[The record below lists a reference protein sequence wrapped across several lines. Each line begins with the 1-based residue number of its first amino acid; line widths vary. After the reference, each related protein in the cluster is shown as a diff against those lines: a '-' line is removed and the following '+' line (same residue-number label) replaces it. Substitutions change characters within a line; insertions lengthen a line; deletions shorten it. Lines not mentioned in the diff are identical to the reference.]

1 MDFLSLSSEYES
13 YLEYYN
19 KTKDTMFTISNFF
32 INYHKSLNEY
42 ATSIDNS
49 LNELLSNFIS
59 YDKNIIYIQKFFSFF
74 QLFEKH
80 LLNLTSI
87 SKKVLTEIISPTSD
101 FTSFLFGENKKNLEK
116 LKKMIENTN
125 IQKNKY
131 DKQKEIYFESCKL
144 AERQEKK
151 LIEEMNKHQNNNDTH
166 IKNKNDLLTKLR
178 VTSQEE
184 YEKYKNEH
192 AITNKLYNDYNSKYF
207 KIVNSLKDNEEKR
220 IHFLSFH
227 VDKFIAILNEEKN
240 SINNVIE
247 LNSNLDK
254 NDTEE
259 KSLKWQLDEDMKIYK
274 DKFNFVY
281 KPNQRFLEEELLVY
295 DIYRRKLESI
305 MNKNNLLLKSMSN
318 RKDLYISYMPA
329 NIINTNFNLNLTP
342 EIEEYFSKFNNINL
356 EQNDLIVYKNIFDK
370 NPMNVNI
377 KLFDNFKTKLKHDSK
392 FAQKII
398 DKTHSEHFRNPVI
411 FYEFKNLEQ
420 FNRLA
425 QILINVCENKDIYN
439 KILEVNFGVINIAEK
454 GFIIDPNTK
463 KRKYLCHVLAQNCQ
477 LYQDKT
483 HWKNLFMHK
492 IDEILNNIFKK
503 QLSNEP
509 KLNKKDKKNKE
520 KEEELKKLRQKK
532 LNEIKEKN
540 CFNIIKEFI
549 GHFPNFNLDV
559 SISNDLIMNVGN
571 IYGLSKEEIKYLVC
585 YLNSNIYSI
594 KSSYQKINNLN
605 DTSKNL
611 NKNISINYNTHY
623 LLKNINNTNNLRLKK
638 LYLILNSVFNYL
650 SQKDY
655 LNIRRVNKF
664 FYQNSEKKIYKNIFL
679 KSDKSPLSINL
690 FSIKK
695 HTGMWYHFLKYKPTS
710 LNYTK
715 ISSKILSSKNIL
727 KFQETIQMDI
737 LRTFFEENQ
746 DIMREKAQNIL
757 LCLSEVYPKIGYC
770 QGMNHICQFLLE
782 ITNNNENETFNLFSA
797 IISKTNYEQI
807 VVDDFKLMK
816 KYFYVFDRL
825 INIYLPDLFVI
836 NKSNNIGACFY
847 ISPWFITLFT
857 MRFQKK
863 QTKLLL
869 RVFDMFI
876 LDGWICIIRIGLMML
891 KYYQKDLVKMKYE
904 ELLQFLINELKDK
917 YDFFGNYN
925 YDKFME
931 MYKEMKIP
939 KGLINNIENEY
950 ALMQIMENSK
960 NI

>member
-1 MDFLSLSSEYES
+1 M
-13 YLEYYN
+13 
-19 KTKDTMFTISNFF
+19 
-32 INYHKSLNEY
+32 
-42 ATSIDNS
+42 
-49 LNELLSNFIS
+49 
-59 YDKNIIYIQKFFSFF
+59 
-74 QLFEKH
+74 EK
-80 LLNLTSI
+80 
-87 SKKVLTEIISPTSD
+87 
-101 FTSFLFGENKKNLEK
+101 SFL
-116 LKKMIENTN
+116 
-125 IQKNKY
+125 
-131 DKQKEIYFESCKL
+131 
-144 AERQEKK
+144 
-151 LIEEMNKHQNNNDTH
+151 
-166 IKNKNDLLTKLR
+166 
-178 VTSQEE
+178 
-184 YEKYKNEH
+184 
-192 AITNKLYNDYNSKYF
+192 
-207 KIVNSLKDNEEKR
+207 
-220 IHFLSFH
+220 
-227 VDKFIAILNEEKN
+227 
-240 SINNVIE
+240 
-247 LNSNLDK
+247 
-254 NDTEE
+254 
-259 KSLKWQLDEDMKIYK
+259 
-274 DKFNFVY
+274 
-281 KPNQRFLEEELLVY
+281 
-295 DIYRRKLESI
+295 
-305 MNKNNLLLKSMSN
+305 
-318 RKDLYISYMPA
+318 
-329 NIINTNFNLNLTP
+329 
-342 EIEEYFSKFNNINL
+342 
-356 EQNDLIVYKNIFDK
+356 
-370 NPMNVNI
+370 
-377 KLFDNFKTKLKHDSK
+377 
-392 FAQKII
+392 
-398 DKTHSEHFRNPVI
+398 
-411 FYEFKNLEQ
+411 
-420 FNRLA
+420 
-425 QILINVCENKDIYN
+425 
-439 KILEVNFGVINIAEK
+439 
-454 GFIIDPNTK
+454 
-463 KRKYLCHVLAQNCQ
+463 
-477 LYQDKT
+477 
-483 HWKNLFMHK
+483 HK

-532 LNEIKEKN
+532 LDEIKEKN

-623 LLKNINNTNNLRLKK
+623 LLKNINNTNNLRIKK

-650 SQKDY
+650 SPKDY